1 MHRSHYNFF
10 SATAADTE
18 IFLGNGRF
26 VFDFRLSRPSYLLS
40 DGGGGSIVQRHI
52 YCATISSAV
61 VSAAAVLYNKNPFTR
76 AIGRRGLP

>member
-1 MHRSHYNFF
+1 LSYSTHRSHYNNFL

-40 DGGGGSIVQRHI
+40 DVGGGGGSIVQRHI
-52 YCATISSAV
+52 YYATISSAV
-61 VSAAAVLYNKNPFTR
+61 VSAAAV
-76 AIGRRGLP
+76 